1 MSANMNSVASNLLT
15 RIDRCEAKIGVI
27 GLGYVGLPLAH
38 ALHQGGLPI
47 IGFDIDQGKID
58 AIKAGRNY
66 LVHLGNELV
75 TTLRDSKRFE
85 GTTDF
90 SRLGEADV
98 IIISVPTPLGKHWE
112 PDISYILQTAE
123 AIGKTLRSGQLIIL
137 ESTTYPRTTRDDMM
151 PAILAAAGERSKAL
165 QVGRDVFGAF
175 SP

>member
-15 RIDRCEAKIGVI
+15 RIERCEAKIGVI

-66 LVHLGNELV
+66 LVHLGNELI

-85 GTTDF
+85 
-90 SRLGEADV
+90 SRRVVMSSL
-98 IIISVPTPLGKHWE
+98 
-112 PDISYILQTAE
+112 
-123 AIGKTLRSGQLIIL
+123 
-137 ESTTYPRTTRDDMM
+137 PRWTR
-151 PAILAAAGERSKAL
+151 
-165 QVGRDVFGAF
+165 
-175 SP
+175 